1 MKVFLLVGGAGILV
15 ALGGV
20 TKLIKSQRGDKVWH
34 DLETG

>member
-1 MKVFLLVGGAGILV
+1 MKVFLLVGAGILV
-15 ALGGV
+15 ALGG